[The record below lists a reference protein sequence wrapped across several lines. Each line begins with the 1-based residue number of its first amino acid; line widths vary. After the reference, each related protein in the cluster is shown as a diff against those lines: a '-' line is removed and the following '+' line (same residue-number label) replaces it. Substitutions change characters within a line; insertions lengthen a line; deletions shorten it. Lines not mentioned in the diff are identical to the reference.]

1 MYKLYITILKD
12 FRILMRDKVGLTLMF
27 VMPILLVLVMTSI
40 QNSTFELVNNKK
52 LSLIL
57 CNRDTAQT
65 SKQFLQA
72 ISKMGMF
79 KVEQMPL
86 ASSNEEVQSQME
98 VSETLVA
105 LILPSDFSSKI
116 KSKAA
121 KIAQKALEGNS
132 TEKKASKSNDLSSGL
147 TLYYN
152 PVLDESFR
160 RSVQGAMQST
170 LQLVEGRETI
180 QTLYS
185 GILSKPMPA
194 DLESDITA
202 QALDISLVPVSRDG
216 SGKIPNA
223 TQHNVPAWTLFAM
236 FFIVISLGGSV
247 VREKQSGSFIRLKTL
262 PTTYFVA
269 IISKQ
274 LTFLFVTLLQV
285 FVIFS
290 LGIWFFPVIHL
301 PALSLPSD
309 LIGLALVSF
318 VCGWTAVCYAICVG
332 VLASTQEQAN
342 GFGAVSIVILSA
354 IGGIMVPSFA
364 MPGSFDLVLNL
375 SPLHWGLKCYYVLF
389 LEQGKFVDLLPHLLP
404 LLVFIAVLQGITLYS
419 LKRKNL
425 I

>member
-52 LSLIL
+52 LSLIVW
-57 CNRDTAQT
+57 NKDTAQT
-65 SKQFLQA
+65 SKEFVLA

-79 KVEQMPL
+79 KVESLDL
-86 ASSNEEVQSQME
+86 ANTNEDIKSGMAN
-98 VSETLVA
+98 SGTLVA
-105 LILPSDFSSKI
+105 LIIPSDFTDKI
-116 KSKAA
+116 KSKAL
-121 KIAQKALEGNS
+121 KIAQKSIDEPNTGV
-132 TEKKASKSNDLSSGL
+132 TKKIIKEHPSSL
-147 TLYYN
+147 TLLYN

-170 LQLVEGRETI
+170 LQLIEGRQTI
-180 QTLYS
+180 QTLYT
-185 GILSKPMPA
+185 GILSKPMPS
-194 DLESDITA
+194 DLESDIIEPS
-202 QALDISLVPVSRDG
+202 LDISLLAVSKDG

-236 FFIVISLGGSV
+236 FFIVISLGSSI

-274 LTFLFVTLLQV
+274 LTYLTVTLFQV

-290 LGIWFFPVIHL
+290 LGLWFFPFLKL
-301 PALSLPSD
+301 PVLSLPSD
-309 LIGLALVSF
+309 LLGLALVS
-318 VCGWTAVCYAICVG
+318 VICGWSAVSYAICVG
-332 VLASTQEQAN
+332 VIASTQEQAN

-364 MPGSFDLVLNL
+364 MPGSFDFILNL
-375 SPLHWGLKCYYVLF
+375 SPLYWGLKCYYVLF
-389 LEQGKFVDLLPHLLP
+389 LEQGKFIDLVPHLLP
-404 LLVFIAVLQGITLYS
+404 LLLFIAVMQGITLYS